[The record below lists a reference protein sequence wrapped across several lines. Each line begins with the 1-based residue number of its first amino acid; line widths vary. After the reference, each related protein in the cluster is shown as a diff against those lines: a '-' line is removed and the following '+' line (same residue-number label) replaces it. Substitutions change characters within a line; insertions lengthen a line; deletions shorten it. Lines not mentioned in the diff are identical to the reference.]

1 MALQRYRGQAER
13 RPYRVTESRFLKPDQ
28 GLCSPAQAA
37 LMIRE
42 GRVLLLAGAED
53 DLACLPE
60 GCWIGGTVGY
70 FLTPQG
76 GVTAVG
82 QIFYVDFTAISDS
95 ATWRS
100 FDAGDIH
107 EIAQHY
113 PENGFA
119 ILLLPGFS
127 ALLGHVAGRIM
138 EFDGLYNVPL
148 MGWVSAVALDRM
160 PDAWPIDRPKTFAG
174 GRPGADEHAAVLYV
188 SLPAHAFAQLH
199 IANLF
204 APGTGPEIRFPQPGQ
219 LTDGECFIGG
229 VRCNLARYIAAR
241 GIDRRLPLVADHE
254 GALLN
259 VAILLADSESGQMI
273 FLSPVSPA
281 LTYRFAEEILDYTE
295 EFTRAAAEIDLAQAA
310 HSCICVLHF
319 HHAGLRVQNG
329 LPKSADM
336 PPVGPDIIAPATFGQ
351 IAYTVLNQT
360 LTSLLI
366 GHSCEGSY
374 EELEDFAT

>member
-1 MALQRYRGQAER
+1 LALQLYRGQAER
-13 RPYRVTESRFLKPDQ
+13 RPHHVMESRRLTPEQ

-37 LMIRE
+37 LMIGE
-42 GRVLLLAGAED
+42 GRVLLLAGAEE

-76 GVTAVG
+76 GVAAGG
-82 QIFYVDFTAISDS
+82 QIFYVDFTAVAES
-95 ATWRS
+95 ATWRN

-107 EIAQHY
+107 EIARHY

-138 EFDGLYNVPL
+138 EFDGLYNMPL
-148 MGWVSAVALDRM
+148 MGWVSAVALDGI
-160 PDAWPIDRPKTFAG
+160 PDAWPTARPKTFAG
-174 GRPGADEHAAVLYV
+174 GRPGAREQAAVLYV

-219 LTDGECFIGG
+219 VTDGACFIGG

-259 VAILLADSESGQMI
+259 VAILLADPESGQVV

-281 LTYRFAEEILDYTE
+281 LTYRFAEEVLDYTE
-295 EFTRAAAEIDLAQAA
+295 EFNRTAGEIDLTQAA

-319 HHAGLRVQNG
+319 YHAGLRVQRG
-329 LPKSADM
+329 LPRSADM
-336 PPVGPDIIAPATFGQ
+336 PLVGPGIIAPATFGQ

-360 LTSLLI
+360 LTCLLI
-366 GHSCEGSY
+366 GHNCEVID